1 MLLFHSGRS
10 DEVGAIDL
18 NRPDAGRGNG
28 ERRGG
33 SMNRPYLCFVWLVPF
48 LLSIAVP
55 SNHLFAQSKG
65 NKKKQ
70 ARAAVTP
77 GVSPD
82 RKSTRLNSSHQIIS
96 YAVFCLKKKKTT

>member
-18 NRPDAGRGNG
+18 NRPDAGRRNG

-55 SNHLFAQSKG
+55 SNHLFAQSKA

-70 ARAAVTP
+70 ARATVTT
-77 GVSPD
+77 GVSPGEESLTNIQLLSGHSANVTVMPD
-82 RKSTRLNSSHQIIS
+82 
-96 YAVFCLKKKKTT
+96 FD